1 MLRFPSR
8 LFGGA
13 AFRLRGE
20 WDSEARAAWEAATAF
35 MSSDAF
41 PAITEAN
48 VPLLRKISQQ
58 DPANRSPA
66 DLEAVAR
73 CRTEVVACDGARFGS
88 PDNPQ
93 IEIRVHLPRADTGA
107 AATAST
113 SNGLVFYH
121 GGAFVLGS
129 AAEEDPWACRT
140 ALECGPVVFNVD
152 YRNAPE
158 TRAPGGIL
166 DCYAALRCVAE
177 ELGGRYGVDRDHV
190 GVHGISS
197 GGYLAAGV
205 AMELARRREA
215 HLVKLM
221 IADVPAVS
229 DHWVRPRPDPSG
241 PGDWHW
247 SQSEVE
253 RWHGTHGHIETLA
266 MLAED
271 WERQVRE
278 RDPCL
283 FPGTMGDDLLRHVPA
298 HVVMTREFDFLRTDA
313 ELFASDLA
321 RHGKLL
327 DYYVRPGVSHYTGPQ
342 PGVLKRIVDAYL

>member
-1 MLRFPSR
+1 M
-8 LFGGA
+8 G
-13 AFRLRGE
+13 FR
-20 WDSEARAAWEAATAF
+20 
-35 MSSDAF
+35 
-41 PAITEAN
+41 
-48 VPLLRKISQQ
+48 
-58 DPANRSPA
+58 
-66 DLEAVAR
+66 
-73 CRTEVVACDGARFGS
+73 GARRLGGG
-88 PDNPQ
+88 DGVHVQ
-93 IEIRVHLPRADTGA
+93 RRVPGD
-107 AATAST
+107 
-113 SNGLVFYH
+113 H
-121 GGAFVLGS
+121 GG
-129 AAEEDPWACRT
+129 E
-140 ALECGPVVFNVD
+140 
-152 YRNAPE
+152 
-158 TRAPGGIL
+158 RAPAPGDQPAGSGEPQQRRPRGHGTLPDRGGIL

-177 ELGGRYGVDRDHV
+177 ELSGRYDVDRDHV
-190 GVHGISS
+190 GVYGISS

-205 AMELARRREA
+205 AMELARRRDA
-215 HLVKLM
+215 HLARLM

-278 RDPCL
+278 RDPYL